1 MILSA
6 ETSPDAI
13 TFICSLQFGV
23 PETTTLDALCR
34 SGHGWSCALAKN
46 AHNNSAES
54 IEKLFIDVIFEV
66 KRSVRNYPVLDRS
79 MEIQEMGGFKKNKQT
94 RLAFGR

>member
-13 TFICSLQFGV
+13 TFIRSRQVGV
-23 PETTTLDALCR
+23 PETGTLDTLCM
-34 SGHGWSCALAKN
+34 SGHGWFCALVKN

-54 IEKLFIDVIFEV
+54 IEKVFIDVIFEV
-66 KRSVRNYPVLDRS
+66 KRSVRNYPELDRS
-79 MEIQEMGGFKKNKQT
+79 MEIQEMGGFKKN
-94 RLAFGR
+94 

>member
-13 TFICSLQFGV
+13 TLICSRQLDVGKIITL
-23 PETTTLDALCR
+23 ETLCM
-34 SGHGWSCALAKN
+34 SGHGWFCALVKN

-54 IEKLFIDVIFEV
+54 IEKVFIDVIFEV
-66 KRSVRNYPVLDRS
+66 KRSVRNYPELDRS
-79 MEIQEMGGFKKNKQT
+79 MEIQEMGGFKKN
-94 RLAFGR
+94 